1 MESLG
6 IITYHIIYYKIFF
19 QTLEYVSGFCYN
31 KNMDNFYTPLDNKV
45 IKSNARDFIRGR
57 LWMFWSVLL
66 VVGIIESLAN
76 SLPQWIFGDRLS
88 NLSDIIAGNPD
99 NIPKEISSSVF
110 GWYYVLNVLISIVLI
125 PLNIGVAQNV
135 LAWSRG
141 EDVNKWKVLFGGF
154 NSAKIFFKQIGVVVL
169 NTILCALWAIL
180 LVVPGIIKG
189 LAYSMYPYV
198 LRDEPDLSV
207 WQTLK
212 KSEAIMKGYKGKLF
226 LMYLS
231 FVGWFILG
239 AFTFGILYIWLTPYV
254 MTSTVKFY
262 DDVRRA
268 YYNGNDPARPAFSIS
283 SDEENVFGN
292 NTLSQIKANSA
303 RKPRAFFNA
312 IFSH

>member
-88 NLSDIIAGNPD
+88 NLSDIIVGNPD

-110 GWYYVLNVLISIVLI
+110 GWYYVLNVLITIVLI

-154 NSAKIFFKQIGVVVL
+154 NSAKIFFKQVGVVVL

-207 WQTLK
+207 WQSLK

-239 AFTFGILYIWLTPYV
+239 AFTFGILYIWLTPYI

-268 YYNGNDPARPAFSIS
+268 YYNGNDPARPSFSIS

-292 NTLSQIKANSA
+292 NTL
-303 RKPRAFFNA
+303 
-312 IFSH
+312 

>member
-1 MESLG
+1 MESIV

-19 QTLEYVSGFCYN
+19 QTLEYVFGFCYN

-110 GWYYVLNVLISIVLI
+110 GWYYVLNVLITIVLI

-154 NSAKIFFKQIGVVVL
+154 NSAKIFFKQVGVVVL

-198 LRDEPDLSV
+198 LRDEPELSV

-292 NTLSQIKANSA
+292 NTL
-303 RKPRAFFNA
+303 
-312 IFSH
+312 

>member
-110 GWYYVLNVLISIVLI
+110 GWYYVLNVLITIVLI

-154 NSAKIFFKQIGVVVL
+154 NSAKIFFKQVGVVVL

-180 LVVPGIIKG
+180 LIVPGIIKG

-226 LMYLS
+226 LLYLS

-239 AFTFGILYIWLTPYV
+239 AFTFGILYIWLTPYI

-283 SDEENVFGN
+283 SNEENVFGN
-292 NTLSQIKANSA
+292 STL
-303 RKPRAFFNA
+303 
-312 IFSH
+312 

>member
-110 GWYYVLNVLISIVLI
+110 GWYYVLNVLITIVLI

-154 NSAKIFFKQIGVVVL
+154 NSAKIFFKQVGVVVL

-180 LVVPGIIKG
+180 LIVPGIIKG

-292 NTLSQIKANSA
+292 NTL
-303 RKPRAFFNA
+303 
-312 IFSH
+312 

>member
-1 MESLG
+1 MELLD

-154 NSAKIFFKQIGVVVL
+154 NSAKIFFKQVGVVVL

-292 NTLSQIKANSA
+292 NTL
-303 RKPRAFFNA
+303 
-312 IFSH
+312 

>member
-1 MESLG
+1 MESIV

-19 QTLEYVSGFCYN
+19 QTLEYVVGFCYN

-110 GWYYVLNVLISIVLI
+110 GWYYVLNVLITIVLI

-154 NSAKIFFKQIGVVVL
+154 NSAKIFFKQVGVVVL

-239 AFTFGILYIWLTPYV
+239 AFTFGILYIWLTPYI

-292 NTLSQIKANSA
+292 NTL
-303 RKPRAFFNA
+303 
-312 IFSH
+312 

>member
-1 MESLG
+1 MESLD

-110 GWYYVLNVLISIVLI
+110 GWYYVLNVLITIVLI

-154 NSAKIFFKQIGVVVL
+154 NSAKIFFKQVGVVVL

-180 LVVPGIIKG
+180 LIVPGIIKG

-283 SDEENVFGN
+283 SDEENTFGN
-292 NTLSQIKANSA
+292 NAL
-303 RKPRAFFNA
+303 
-312 IFSH
+312 

>member
-6 IITYHIIYYKIFF
+6 IITYRIIYYKIFF

-110 GWYYVLNVLISIVLI
+110 GWYYVLNVLITIVLI

-154 NSAKIFFKQIGVVVL
+154 NSAKIFFKQVGVVVL

-189 LAYSMYPYV
+189 LAYSMYPYI

-283 SDEENVFGN
+283 SDEENVFSN
-292 NTLSQIKANSA
+292 NTL
-303 RKPRAFFNA
+303 
-312 IFSH
+312 

>member
-1 MESLG
+1 MESLD

-110 GWYYVLNVLISIVLI
+110 GWYYVLNVLISILLI

-154 NSAKIFFKQIGVVVL
+154 NSAKIFFKQVGVVVL

-180 LVVPGIIKG
+180 LIVPGIIKG

-283 SDEENVFGN
+283 SDEENTFDN
-292 NTLSQIKANSA
+292 NTL
-303 RKPRAFFNA
+303 
-312 IFSH
+312 

>member
-19 QTLEYVSGFCYN
+19 QTLEYVFGFCYN

-88 NLSDIIAGNPD
+88 NLSDIIASNPD
-99 NIPKEISSSVF
+99 NIPKEISPSVF

-154 NSAKIFFKQIGVVVL
+154 NSAKIFFKQVGVVVL

-283 SDEENVFGN
+283 SDEENTFGN
-292 NTLSQIKANSA
+292 NTL
-303 RKPRAFFNA
+303 
-312 IFSH
+312 

>member
-1 MESLG
+1 MESIG
-6 IITYHIIYYKIFF
+6 IIPYHIIYYKIFF
-19 QTLEYVSGFCYN
+19 QTLEYVFGFCYN

-88 NLSDIIAGNPD
+88 KLSDIIAGNPD

-110 GWYYVLNVLISIVLI
+110 GWYYVLNVLITIVLI

-154 NSAKIFFKQIGVVVL
+154 NSAKIFFKQVGVVVL

-239 AFTFGILYIWLTPYV
+239 AFTFGILYIWLTPYI

-292 NTLSQIKANSA
+292 NTL
-303 RKPRAFFNA
+303 
-312 IFSH
+312 

>member
-1 MESLG
+1 MESLD
-6 IITYHIIYYKIFF
+6 IITYRIIYYKIFF
-19 QTLEYVSGFCYN
+19 QTLEYVFGFCYN

-110 GWYYVLNVLISIVLI
+110 GWYYVLNVLITIVLI

-154 NSAKIFFKQIGVVVL
+154 NSAKIFFKQVGVVVL

-239 AFTFGILYIWLTPYV
+239 AFTFGILYIWLTPYI

-283 SDEENVFGN
+283 SDEENVFDN
-292 NTLSQIKANSA
+292 NTL
-303 RKPRAFFNA
+303 
-312 IFSH
+312 

>member
-1 MESLG
+1 MELLD

-19 QTLEYVSGFCYN
+19 QTLEYVFGFCYN

-110 GWYYVLNVLISIVLI
+110 GWYYVLNVLITIVLI

-154 NSAKIFFKQIGVVVL
+154 NSAKIFFKQVGVVVL

-292 NTLSQIKANSA
+292 NTL
-303 RKPRAFFNA
+303 
-312 IFSH
+312 

>member
-19 QTLEYVSGFCYN
+19 QTLEYVVGFCYN
-31 KNMDNFYTPLDNKV
+31 KNMNNFYTPLDNKV

-110 GWYYVLNVLISIVLI
+110 GWYYVLNVLITIVLI

-154 NSAKIFFKQIGVVVL
+154 NSAKIFFKQVGVVVL

-207 WQTLK
+207 WQILK

-292 NTLSQIKANSA
+292 NTL
-303 RKPRAFFNA
+303 
-312 IFSH
+312 

>member
-6 IITYHIIYYKIFF
+6 IITYRIIYYKIFF
-19 QTLEYVSGFCYN
+19 QTLEYVVGFCYN

-110 GWYYVLNVLISIVLI
+110 GWYYVLNVLITIVLI

-154 NSAKIFFKQIGVVVL
+154 NSAKIFFKQVGVVVL

-239 AFTFGILYIWLTPYV
+239 AFTFGILYIWLTPYI

-283 SDEENVFGN
+283 SDEENNFGN
-292 NTLSQIKANSA
+292 NTL
-303 RKPRAFFNA
+303 
-312 IFSH
+312 

>member
-76 SLPQWIFGDRLS
+76 SLPQWVFGDRLS

-154 NSAKIFFKQIGVVVL
+154 NSAKIFFKQVGVVVL

-180 LVVPGIIKG
+180 LIVPGIIKG

-292 NTLSQIKANSA
+292 NTL
-303 RKPRAFFNA
+303 
-312 IFSH
+312 

>member
-110 GWYYVLNVLISIVLI
+110 GWYYVLNVLITIVLI
-125 PLNIGVAQNV
+125 PLNIGIAQNV

-154 NSAKIFFKQIGVVVL
+154 NSAKIFFKQVGVVVL

-231 FVGWFILG
+231 FIGWFILG
-239 AFTFGILYIWLTPYV
+239 AFTFGILYIWLTPYI

-268 YYNGNDPARPAFSIS
+268 YYNGNDPARPASSIS

-292 NTLSQIKANSA
+292 NTL
-303 RKPRAFFNA
+303 
-312 IFSH
+312 

>member
-88 NLSDIIAGNPD
+88 NISDIIAGNPD

-110 GWYYVLNVLISIVLI
+110 GWYYVLNVLITIVLI

-141 EDVNKWKVLFGGF
+141 EDINKWKVLFGGF
-154 NSAKIFFKQIGVVVL
+154 NSARIFFKQVGVVVL

-180 LVVPGIIKG
+180 LIVPGIIKG

-292 NTLSQIKANSA
+292 STL
-303 RKPRAFFNA
+303 
-312 IFSH
+312 

>member
-19 QTLEYVSGFCYN
+19 QTLEYVFGFCYN

-110 GWYYVLNVLISIVLI
+110 GWYYVLNVLITIVLI

-283 SDEENVFGN
+283 SDEENVFDN
-292 NTLSQIKANSA
+292 NTL
-303 RKPRAFFNA
+303 
-312 IFSH
+312 

>member
-19 QTLEYVSGFCYN
+19 QTLEYVFGFCYN

-88 NLSDIIAGNPD
+88 NLSDIIAGNSD

-110 GWYYVLNVLISIVLI
+110 GWYYVLNVLITIVLI

-154 NSAKIFFKQIGVVVL
+154 NSAKIFFKQVGVVVL

-283 SDEENVFGN
+283 SDEENVFDN
-292 NTLSQIKANSA
+292 NTL
-303 RKPRAFFNA
+303 
-312 IFSH
+312 

>member
-1 MESLG
+1 MESLC
-6 IITYHIIYYKIFF
+6 IITYRIIYYKIFF
-19 QTLEYVSGFCYN
+19 QTLEYVVGFCYN

-110 GWYYVLNVLISIVLI
+110 GWYYVLNVLITIVLI

-154 NSAKIFFKQIGVVVL
+154 NSAKIFFKQVGVVVL

-231 FVGWFILG
+231 FIGWFILG

-292 NTLSQIKANSA
+292 NTL
-303 RKPRAFFNA
+303 
-312 IFSH
+312 

>member
-1 MESLG
+1 MELLD

-110 GWYYVLNVLISIVLI
+110 GWYYVLNVLITIVLI

-154 NSAKIFFKQIGVVVL
+154 NSAKIFFKQVGVVVL
-169 NTILCALWAIL
+169 NTILCALWTIL

-292 NTLSQIKANSA
+292 NTL
-303 RKPRAFFNA
+303 
-312 IFSH
+312 

>member
-110 GWYYVLNVLISIVLI
+110 GWYYVLNVLITIVLI

-154 NSAKIFFKQIGVVVL
+154 NSAKIFFKQVGVVVL

-262 DDVRRA
+262 DDIRRA

-283 SDEENVFGN
+283 SDEENTFGN
-292 NTLSQIKANSA
+292 NTL
-303 RKPRAFFNA
+303 
-312 IFSH
+312 

>member
-57 LWMFWSVLL
+57 LWMFWSILL

-76 SLPQWIFGDRLS
+76 SLPQWIFGDSLS

-99 NIPKEISSSVF
+99 NIPKEISPSVF
-110 GWYYVLNVLISIVLI
+110 GWYYALNVLIMIVLI

-154 NSAKIFFKQIGVVVL
+154 NSAKIFFKQVGVVVL

-239 AFTFGILYIWLTPYV
+239 AFTFGILYIWLTPYI

-268 YYNGNDPARPAFSIS
+268 YYNGNDPARPVLSIS

-292 NTLSQIKANSA
+292 STL
-303 RKPRAFFNA
+303 
-312 IFSH
+312 

>member
-99 NIPKEISSSVF
+99 NIPKEISSSIF
-110 GWYYVLNVLISIVLI
+110 GWYYVLNVLITIVLI

-154 NSAKIFFKQIGVVVL
+154 NSAKIFFKQVGVVVL

-180 LVVPGIIKG
+180 LIVPGIIKG

-283 SDEENVFGN
+283 SDEENTFGN
-292 NTLSQIKANSA
+292 NTL
-303 RKPRAFFNA
+303 
-312 IFSH
+312 

>member
-19 QTLEYVSGFCYN
+19 QTLEYVVGFCYN

-88 NLSDIIAGNPD
+88 NLSDIIAGNAD

-110 GWYYVLNVLISIVLI
+110 GWYYVLNVLITIVLI

-154 NSAKIFFKQIGVVVL
+154 NSAKIFFKQVGVVVL
-169 NTILCALWAIL
+169 NTILCALWTIL
-180 LVVPGIIKG
+180 LIVPGIIKG

-198 LRDEPDLSV
+198 LRDEPELSV

-239 AFTFGILYIWLTPYV
+239 AFTFGILYIWLTPYI

-292 NTLSQIKANSA
+292 NTL
-303 RKPRAFFNA
+303 
-312 IFSH
+312 

>member
-6 IITYHIIYYKIFF
+6 IITYRIIYYKIFF
-19 QTLEYVSGFCYN
+19 QTLEYVCGFCYN

-110 GWYYVLNVLISIVLI
+110 GWYYVLNVLITIVLI

-154 NSAKIFFKQIGVVVL
+154 NSAKIFFKQVGVVVL

-239 AFTFGILYIWLTPYV
+239 AFTFGILYIWLTPYI

-292 NTLSQIKANSA
+292 NTL
-303 RKPRAFFNA
+303 
-312 IFSH
+312 

>member
-57 LWMFWSVLL
+57 LWMFWSLLL

-110 GWYYVLNVLISIVLI
+110 GWYYVLNVLITIVLI
-125 PLNIGVAQNV
+125 PLNIGIAQNV

-154 NSAKIFFKQIGVVVL
+154 NSAKIFFKQVGVVVL

-180 LVVPGIIKG
+180 LIVPGIIKG

-292 NTLSQIKANSA
+292 STL
-303 RKPRAFFNA
+303 
-312 IFSH
+312 

>member
-88 NLSDIIAGNPD
+88 NISDIIAGNPD

-110 GWYYVLNVLISIVLI
+110 GWYYVLNVLITIVLI

-154 NSAKIFFKQIGVVVL
+154 NSAKIFFKQVGVVVL

-180 LVVPGIIKG
+180 LIVPGIIKG

-292 NTLSQIKANSA
+292 NTL
-303 RKPRAFFNA
+303 
-312 IFSH
+312 

>member
-1 MESLG
+1 MESIV
-6 IITYHIIYYKIFF
+6 IITYRIIYYKIFF
-19 QTLEYVSGFCYN
+19 QTLEYVFGFCYN

-110 GWYYVLNVLISIVLI
+110 GWYYVLNVLITIVLI

-154 NSAKIFFKQIGVVVL
+154 NSAKLFFKQVGVVVL

-292 NTLSQIKANSA
+292 NTL
-303 RKPRAFFNA
+303 
-312 IFSH
+312 

>member
-1 MESLG
+1 MELLD

-19 QTLEYVSGFCYN
+19 QTLEYVFGFCYN

-99 NIPKEISSSVF
+99 NIPKEISSSIF
-110 GWYYVLNVLISIVLI
+110 GWYYVLNVLITIVLI

-154 NSAKIFFKQIGVVVL
+154 NSAKIFFKQVGVVVL

-180 LVVPGIIKG
+180 LIVPGIIKG

-292 NTLSQIKANSA
+292 NTL
-303 RKPRAFFNA
+303 
-312 IFSH
+312 

>member
-1 MESLG
+1 
-6 IITYHIIYYKIFF
+6 
-19 QTLEYVSGFCYN
+19 
-31 KNMDNFYTPLDNKV
+31 MDNFYTPLDNKV

-110 GWYYVLNVLISIVLI
+110 GWYYVLNVLITIVLI

-141 EDVNKWKVLFGGF
+141 EDVNKWKVLFSGF
-154 NSAKIFFKQIGVVVL
+154 NSAKIFFKQVGVVVL
-169 NTILCALWAIL
+169 NTILCVLWAIL

-239 AFTFGILYIWLTPYV
+239 AFTFGILYIWLTPYI

-292 NTLSQIKANSA
+292 NTL
-303 RKPRAFFNA
+303 
-312 IFSH
+312 

>member
-1 MESLG
+1 MESLS

-99 NIPKEISSSVF
+99 NIPKEISSSIF
-110 GWYYVLNVLISIVLI
+110 GWYYVLNVLITIVLI

-154 NSAKIFFKQIGVVVL
+154 NSAKIFFKQVGVVVL

-292 NTLSQIKANSA
+292 NTL
-303 RKPRAFFNA
+303 
-312 IFSH
+312 

>member
-1 MESLG
+1 MELLD

-19 QTLEYVSGFCYN
+19 QTLEYVFGFCYN

-110 GWYYVLNVLISIVLI
+110 GWYYVLNVLITIVLI

-154 NSAKIFFKQIGVVVL
+154 NSAKIFFKQVGVVVL

-283 SDEENVFGN
+283 SDEENTFGN
-292 NTLSQIKANSA
+292 NTL
-303 RKPRAFFNA
+303 
-312 IFSH
+312 

>member
-154 NSAKIFFKQIGVVVL
+154 NSAKIFFKQVGLVVL

-268 YYNGNDPARPAFSIS
+268 YYNGNDPARPTFSFS
-283 SDEENVFGN
+283 SDEENTFGN
-292 NTLSQIKANSA
+292 NTL
-303 RKPRAFFNA
+303 
-312 IFSH
+312 

>member
-1 MESLG
+1 MESIG

-19 QTLEYVSGFCYN
+19 QTLEYVFGFCYN

-88 NLSDIIAGNPD
+88 NISDIIAGNPD

-110 GWYYVLNVLISIVLI
+110 GWYYVLNVLITIVLI

-154 NSAKIFFKQIGVVVL
+154 NSAKIFFKQVGVVVL
-169 NTILCALWAIL
+169 NTILCVLWAIL
-180 LVVPGIIKG
+180 LVIPGIIKG

-283 SDEENVFGN
+283 SDEENVFDN
-292 NTLSQIKANSA
+292 NTL
-303 RKPRAFFNA
+303 
-312 IFSH
+312 

>member
-19 QTLEYVSGFCYN
+19 QTLEYVFGFCYN

-110 GWYYVLNVLISIVLI
+110 GWYYVLNVLITIVLI

-154 NSAKIFFKQIGVVVL
+154 NSAKIFFKQVGVVVL

-180 LVVPGIIKG
+180 LIVPGIIKG

-198 LRDEPDLSV
+198 LRDEPELSV

-292 NTLSQIKANSA
+292 NAL
-303 RKPRAFFNA
+303 
-312 IFSH
+312 

>member
-1 MESLG
+1 MESIV

-19 QTLEYVSGFCYN
+19 QTLEYVFGFCYN

-110 GWYYVLNVLISIVLI
+110 GWYYALNVLIMIVLI

-141 EDVNKWKVLFGGF
+141 EDVNKWKELFGGF
-154 NSAKIFFKQIGVVVL
+154 NSAKIFFKQVGVVVL

-180 LVVPGIIKG
+180 LIVPGIIKG

-226 LMYLS
+226 LLYLS

-292 NTLSQIKANSA
+292 NTL
-303 RKPRAFFNA
+303 
-312 IFSH
+312 

>member
-1 MESLG
+1 MESLD

-110 GWYYVLNVLISIVLI
+110 GWYYVLNVLITIVLI

-154 NSAKIFFKQIGVVVL
+154 NSAKIFFKQVGVVVL
-169 NTILCALWAIL
+169 NTILCALWTIL

-292 NTLSQIKANSA
+292 NTL
-303 RKPRAFFNA
+303 
-312 IFSH
+312 

>member
-1 MESLG
+1 MESIG

-19 QTLEYVSGFCYN
+19 QTLEYVFGFCYN

-110 GWYYVLNVLISIVLI
+110 GWYYVLNVLITIVLI

-154 NSAKIFFKQIGVVVL
+154 NSAKIFFKQVGVVVL

-239 AFTFGILYIWLTPYV
+239 AFTFGILYIWLTPYI

-283 SDEENVFGN
+283 SDDENAFGN
-292 NTLSQIKANSA
+292 NTL
-303 RKPRAFFNA
+303 
-312 IFSH
+312 